1 MMLTWFVGVQGMNEG
16 FTIASFLRSG
26 TIPAGPVTAP
36 SEWTMADLRQAL
48 AIEQLQALLAHTHVT
63 FPLMIAE
70 TILAGLLVVASG
82 LALSGRRGARSLA
95 LQAIGANAVLAVVQF
110 ALTAPVR
117 AAYVDAAIRAV
128 DAATHAFDTMTLP
141 PEERAVF
148 LNPSVFHWILRFKLL
163 LGDLLPLALAVL
175 ALTRARTKVYFEAVA
190 RAAKSADDS

>member
-16 FTIASFLRSG
+16 FTVASFLRSG

-36 SEWTMADLRQAL
+36 AEWTMADLRQAL
-48 AIEQLQALLAHTHVT
+48 AIDQLQALLAHAHVT
-63 FPLMIAE
+63 FPLMVAE

-82 LALSGRRGARSLA
+82 LAMSGRRGARSLA
-95 LQAIGANAVLAVVQF
+95 LQAISANVLFVLVHF

-117 AAYVDAAIRAV
+117 AAWVDAAIRTL
-128 DAATHAFDTMTLP
+128 DTATHAFDTAGLP

-148 LNPSVFHWILRFKLL
+148 LNPRVFHWILRLKLVIF
-163 LGDLLPLALAVL
+163 DLFPLALAAL

-190 RAAKSADDS
+190 RATKSADEP